1 MMPFVKRLSAY
12 LESLRFP
19 WLLLVTLVLFVV
31 SVVVP
36 DAVPLVDELLL
47 AVIALL
53 LGRIKRA
60 GKKPSDDR
68 NPDTRSD
75 RG

>member
-1 MMPFVKRLSAY
+1 MTSIVKRLSAY

-19 WLLLVTLVLFVV
+19 WLLLITLMLFVV

-36 DAVPLVDELLL
+36 DGLPLVDELLL
-47 AVIALL
+47 ALIALL
-53 LGRIKRA
+53 IGRLKRA
-60 GKKPSDDR
+60 GKKPSDHR
-68 NPDTRSD
+68 NRDTQST